1 MPLLQ
6 RVVFAN
12 LWLTRPLVLSQLAS
26 QPQTN
31 ATVRTTL
38 APTELSASQ
47 KINVLSD
54 TARAAL
60 NTRLLPGDTPDDL
73 IAHLTRTIDDPPV
86 TLRILRPPEPAPPI
100 SPVDPSD
107 FRGLA
112 AAVRAIHPDVLVAP
126 FLTMAAT
133 DARVYASI
141 APNAYRLLPID
152 PEGA

>member
-1 MPLLQ
+1 
-6 RVVFAN
+6 
-12 LWLTRPLVLSQLAS
+12 
-26 QPQTN
+26 
-31 ATVRTTL
+31 
-38 APTELSASQ
+38 
-47 KINVLSD
+47 LSD

-73 IAHLTRTIDDPPV
+73 IAHLTRTIDDPRV
-86 TLRILRPPEPAPPI
+86 TLRILSAPEPAPPI
-100 SPVDPSD
+100 SPVDTSD

-112 AAVRAIHPDVLVAP
+112 ASVRAIHPDVLVAP

-152 PEGA
+152 PEGALDTIHGVDERIGVEAYGRAIRTYATTIATLAGPAVRTGNR